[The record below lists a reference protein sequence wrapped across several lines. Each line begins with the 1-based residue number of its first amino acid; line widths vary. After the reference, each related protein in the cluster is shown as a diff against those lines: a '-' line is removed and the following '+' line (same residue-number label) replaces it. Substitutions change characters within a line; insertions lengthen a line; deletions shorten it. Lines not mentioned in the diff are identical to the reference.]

1 MYKMSYVGCI
11 NRQLRKFT
19 TDQIR
24 ADDNTEKSGAIWS
37 HLSPRSPEIQR
48 DPNNEIQTLYLYC
61 SCNLPLCATQWIYF
75 SRIFT
80 ESMLWPAALTQI
92 NLLQQRNSQW
102 EY

>member
-37 HLSPRSPEIQR
+37 HLSLRSPEIQR

-61 SCNLPLCATQWIYF
+61 SCNLPLCATYTCK
-75 SRIFT
+75 SV
-80 ESMLWPAALTQI
+80 
-92 NLLQQRNSQW
+92 NLLF
-102 EY
+102 